1 MGGCAGTIWG
11 EVVEI
16 DLLWVRSRRR
26 GNGYGRKLLLTL
38 EREAKSQQCHTS
50 LLDTFSFQAPGFYR
64 RLGYEVIGV
73 INGYPSGY
81 KKYFL
86 HKQL

>member
-1 MGGCAGTIWG
+1 MGGCMGTIWG

-16 DLLWVRSRRR
+16 DLLWVDSRLR

-64 RLGYEVIGV
+64 RLGYEVFGV
-73 INGYPSGY
+73 IKGYPSGY
-81 KKYFL
+81 EKYFL
-86 HKQL
+86 NKQL